1 MNNNLVEV
9 KHLKKYFHQGHPD
22 EVHAVD
28 DVTFSIRRGEVF
40 GLVGESGSGKTTT
53 GRCVLNLYRPTAG
66 QVLYNDQDITTLKKG
81 RALKN
86 FHHETAMIF
95 QDPYSSLDPRMAVRD
110 IIAEGLKVHQ
120 QTSSRQELD
129 QRVAETMELVG
140 LTPDVMNRYPYE
152 FSGGQRQRIGIAR
165 ALATD
170 PEFVVADEP
179 LSALDVSI
187 QAQIVQLMEHL
198 KATKQLTY
206 LFIAHDISMVKYIS
220 DRIGVMYHGKL
231 VELGTADEIVNHPL
245 HPYTKSLLSAVPVPD
260 PTYERV
266 RQPFTYDGDS
276 AKLPLREVSA
286 DHYAALAE

>member
-129 QRVAETMELVG
+129 Q
-140 LTPDVMNRYPYE
+140 
-152 FSGGQRQRIGIAR
+152 
-165 ALATD
+165 
-170 PEFVVADEP
+170 
-179 LSALDVSI
+179 
-187 QAQIVQLMEHL
+187 
-198 KATKQLTY
+198 
-206 LFIAHDISMVKYIS
+206 
-220 DRIGVMYHGKL
+220 
-231 VELGTADEIVNHPL
+231 
-245 HPYTKSLLSAVPVPD
+245 
-260 PTYERV
+260 
-266 RQPFTYDGDS
+266 
-276 AKLPLREVSA
+276 
-286 DHYAALAE
+286 